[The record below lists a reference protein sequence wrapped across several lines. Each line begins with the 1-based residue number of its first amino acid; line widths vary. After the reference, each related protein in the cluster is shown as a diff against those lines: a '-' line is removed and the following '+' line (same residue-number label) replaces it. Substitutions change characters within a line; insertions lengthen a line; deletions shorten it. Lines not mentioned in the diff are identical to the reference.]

1 MRLCLCGE
9 VFFQDGYFPVNVR
22 TIKDGDFL
30 FDIKTNPQKYTKED
44 TVKLMD
50 EYEKRLDASYNKIQ
64 VIHSYDEEV
73 ANRICYTLY
82 MLILQ
87 SIKL

>member
-50 EYEKRLDASYNKIQ
+50 EYEKDWMLLIIRYRLFIRMMK
-64 VIHSYDEEV
+64 
-73 ANRICYTLY
+73 
-82 MLILQ
+82 
-87 SIKL
+87 K